1 EVDASSQMRAA
12 HASQRLRELRPEVIL
27 VVLDARLQVLPF
39 QPRRRPGK
47 RPPPPLDE
55 ALPVLHPVEVLV
67 APAQQQGDAQPRGAE
82 RPCHRCAARER
93 VRVFERPGRDRQ
105 LHEQAMA
112 LEGSPY
118 AAELRALGRTELRE
132 VDLATRAT
140 EGMDQ
145 LDERL

>member
-1 EVDASSQMRAA
+1 
-12 HASQRLRELRPEVIL
+12 
-27 VVLDARLQVLPF
+27 
-39 QPRRRPGK
+39 
-47 RPPPPLDE
+47 
-55 ALPVLHPVEVLV
+55 
-67 APAQQQGDAQPRGAE
+67 
-82 RPCHRCAARER
+82 CAARER

-118 AAELRALGRTELRE
+118 AAELRALGRAELRE

-145 LDERL
+145 LDERLGRQAGRGAAAKHVAAPQHADHERRVGNAEAAGRSRSGPVESGLAQLASGGSAARSSRSQGER